1 MINQFDGLE
10 SAEIPEKTATPTA
23 SGPTSNLRG
32 SERVSLSLPIRI
44 SGIDQHGTDF
54 SEECCTVDVSQQG
67 ATIVVDREL
76 SLGQNIKIR
85 QIGTSKEALAR
96 VADRKETKSEGR
108 VFGIAFID
116 NGVDLWD
123 IEFPT
128 TPSAE
133 KAVLRAL
140 LTCATCGR
148 LQLARL
154 NEFESDLFLG
164 HHSLARLC
172 SRCSAWTVWVRPHAH
187 LTAVPGQPVVAWA
200 SQNHRSFERIR
211 TEAVGC
217 VRHPNLGNDAVVVRD
232 LGRGGLSFHSTNKY
246 YEGQQIEM
254 AVPYSSKAPN
264 VFLTARIV
272 GVREAGDKGLI
283 EYRAAYLV

>member
-1 MINQFDGLE
+1 MVNHIGGLE
-10 SAEIPEKTATPTA
+10 SSETRQPSTPAVSALTN
-23 SGPTSNLRG
+23 NLRR

-44 SGIDQHGTDF
+44 SGIDEYEKDF
-54 SEECCTVDVSQQG
+54 SEECCTVDVSQHG
-67 ATIVVDREL
+67 ATIIVDREL
-76 SLGQNIKIR
+76 SLAQNIKIR
-85 QIGTSKEALAR
+85 RIDTSKEAVAR
-96 VADRKETKSEGR
+96 VIGRKERKPEGR
-108 VFGIAFID
+108 TFGMAFID
-116 NGVDLWD
+116 NGADLWD

-128 TPSAE
+128 APSPE
-133 KAVLRAL
+133 EAVLRAL
-140 LTCATCGR
+140 LRCAMCGR

-172 SRCSAWTVWVRPHAH
+172 SRCSAWTVWVRPYAP
-187 LTAVPGQPVVAWA
+187 LLSVPGQPVVPWG

-217 VRHPNLGNDAVVVRD
+217 VRHPDLGNDVVVVTD
-232 LGRGGLSFHSTNKY
+232 LGRGGLSFYTANTYS
-246 YEGQQIEM
+246 EGQQIEM
-254 AVPYSSKAPN
+254 AVPYSNKAPN

-272 GVREAGDKGLI
+272 GLRKAEDKGLM